1 MILMSIITKSSTFI
15 VTSLQKSFIKS
26 HIRQLSTSLSSK
38 SPSIVIIGGGPSGYF
53 TSISLLSPSH
63 PSSPSCKILESTS
76 SPLRKVLLSGG
87 GRCNLLP
94 DVHLPTSV
102 LLKGYP
108 IGRGRKELLSPTSQ
122 KGGVEPSAVLRWFN
136 DNGVDTKVEDDG
148 RMFPVTDDS
157 STVAEALDRA
167 RLDLGVEVVEGFMVE
182 GVERKGRW

>member
-1 MILMSIITKSSTFI
+1 M
-15 VTSLQKSFIKS
+15 
-26 HIRQLSTSLSSK
+26 
-38 SPSIVIIGGGPSGYF
+38 
-53 TSISLLSPSH
+53 
-63 PSSPSCKILESTS
+63 
-76 SPLRKVLLSGG
+76 
-87 GRCNLLP
+87 
-94 DVHLPTSV
+94 
-102 LLKGYP
+102 
-108 IGRGRKELLSPTSQ
+108 LSPTSQ